1 MNINTSYI
9 QGYAG
14 LIIGFINSIL
24 VPLLLAVALL
34 VFVWGIVKSF
44 FLEGDKGRE
53 AGRMLILYGIIGF
66 VVILSVWGLVAL
78 LANTFGLAPG
88 SAAPPY
94 PVLH

>member
-9 QGYAG
+9 QGYAT
-14 LIIGFINSIL
+14 LIIGFINSVL

-44 FLEGDKGRE
+44 FLGGDKGRE
-53 AGRMLILYGIIGF
+53 EGRMLILYGIIGF

-78 LANTFGLAPG
+78 LGNTFGLAPG